1 MDQFQSNRTMDKII
15 IKDLLLRGIIGIN
28 EDERANK
35 QDILINLVI
44 FSDTRPAAT
53 SDDISDAVNYRTITK
68 RIIAH
73 VEQSS
78 DFLVE
83 RLAGDIARLII
94 MEFGVEKVMVR
105 VEKPGALRF
114 ARSVG
119 VEIVR
124 GRSDYS

>member
-1 MDQFQSNRTMDKII
+1 MDKII

-28 EDERANK
+28 EDERTNK

-44 FSDTRPAAT
+44 YANTRPAAT
-53 SDDISDAVNYRTITK
+53 SDDISDAINYRTITK

-73 VEQSS
+73 LEESA

-83 RLAGDIARLII
+83 KLAEDIARFILLDYNVQRII
-94 MEFGVEKVMVR
+94 VR

-119 VEIVR
+119 VEIDR
-124 GRSDYS
+124 DESDYS

>member
-1 MDQFQSNRTMDKII
+1 MDKII
-15 IKDLLLRGIIGIN
+15 IKDLLLKGIIGIN
-28 EDERANK
+28 DDERVIK
-35 QDILINLVI
+35 QDILINLVLY
-44 FSDTRPAAT
+44 SDTRAAAS

-83 RLAGDIARLII
+83 RLVEDIARLII
-94 MEFGVEKVMVR
+94 IDFGVERVVVR

-119 VEIVR
+119 IEIVR
-124 GRSDYS
+124 EKSDYS